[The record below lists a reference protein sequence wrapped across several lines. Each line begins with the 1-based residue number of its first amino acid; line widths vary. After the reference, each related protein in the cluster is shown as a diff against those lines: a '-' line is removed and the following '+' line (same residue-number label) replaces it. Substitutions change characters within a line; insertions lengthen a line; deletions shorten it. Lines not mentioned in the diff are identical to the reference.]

1 MKRTFLLSIIFL
13 ISANFLFAQTNF
25 DNGFK
30 KGYKKGYC
38 QDQGI
43 NCIEPISPIPP
54 NPKIGESSE
63 SYNDGYNR
71 GFTLGLKERK
81 SSKKSNS
88 KYKTAK
94 PIFIDNIVY
103 KTPLKLRRKKL
114 NEMDEKHRL
123 NLIHAGKIKYIIEE
137 LREHIKDTSI
147 IGKLNE
153 KYKYVENLEQPRWVL
168 IAPSELE
175 KVEKYIKKITS
186 EYNQNLKNE

>member
-1 MKRTFLLSIIFL
+1 
-13 ISANFLFAQTNF
+13 
-25 DNGFK
+25 
-30 KGYKKGYC
+30 
-38 QDQGI
+38 
-43 NCIEPISPIPP
+43 
-54 NPKIGESSE
+54 
-63 SYNDGYNR
+63 
-71 GFTLGLKERK
+71 
-81 SSKKSNS
+81 
-88 KYKTAK
+88 
-94 PIFIDNIVY
+94 
-103 KTPLKLRRKKL
+103 LRRKKL
-114 NEMDEKHRL
+114 NEMDEKHRR